1 MARCGNFKEKGFQY
15 TGALR
20 ILKVM
25 LSYDYLWLNIRVKGG
40 AYGCMSGFGR
50 SGEGYLVSYRDPNVK
65 ETNQIYEGVTEYLRN
80 FQADDRDMT
89 KFVIGTISDMDTPLT
104 PSIKGARGLSAYL
117 SGVTQEMLQE
127 ERDQVLTAGTE
138 DIRALADLV
147 QAMLDT
153 ESLCVIGNEE
163 KIDENKNMFNEVKN
177 LYHG

>member
-1 MARCGNFKEKGFQY
+1 
-15 TGALR
+15 
-20 ILKVM
+20 
-25 LSYDYLWLNIRVKGG
+25 
-40 AYGCMSGFGR
+40 MSGFGR

-127 ERDQVLTAGTE
+127 ERDQVLKAGTE

-163 KIDENKNMFNEVKN
+163 KINENKNMFNEVKN